1 MVGMKPLISLH
12 SFKDGNSTFQ
22 GPGRQVRIN
31 MQKANFMTGISL
43 TSVKLLKVLR
53 WSLL

>member
-1 MVGMKPLISLH
+1 MVGRTPLISLH
-12 SFKDGNSTFQ
+12 SFKHGNSTFQ